1 MKIRSQVGMRH
12 LSLATAAVMAIG
24 IGVAGPA
31 RAASSYGWSHAASG
45 KGGGAPFATAV
56 VANDTLTIT
65 GTNGPDNISY
75 ALNGD
80 PNLLDVNLS
89 NGAFP
94 DFQFDRSTFSAIA
107 VFLQGGDDHFTVNG
121 TSPDETLTVD
131 GGSGNDTITTGS
143 GNDLI
148 FGGDG
153 NDTINSGAGDD
164 VIDAGR
170 GDDSVVGGVGHD
182 TAFLG
187 SGDDSFVWNPGE
199 GSDFVSGDS
208 GDDTLVFKGAPAS
221 EQMSLS
227 ANGPLAV
234 FLRQPGNVRMDL
246 DGIQELDLTALG
258 GADTITVNDTSGTDL
273 TRANIDLGSGD
284 GAKDSVT
291 VNGTDNRDR
300 VRVHADG
307 GRVDV
312 EGLQPETRITGSE
325 PANDHLQVN
334 TLGGRDKIRVDDGVS
349 TLIGVDTDLGTI

>member
-1 MKIRSQVGMRH
+1 MKIRSQAGVRR
-12 LSLATAAVMAIG
+12 LSLATAAVMAVG

-31 RAASSYGWSHAASG
+31 RAASSYGSPDSGAS
-45 KGGGAPFATAV
+45 KGTGEFATAV

-65 GTNGPDNISY
+65 GTNGPDNISI
-75 ALNGD
+75 ALNASD
-80 PNLLDVNLS
+80 PNTLDVDLDN
-89 NGAFP
+89 NGFP
-94 DFQFDRSTFSAIA
+94 DFQFDRTTFSAIT
-107 VFLQGGDDHFTVNG
+107 VFLQGGDDQFAVNG

-164 VIDAGR
+164 VIDSGS
-170 GDDSVVGGVGHD
+170 GNDSVVGGIGHD

-187 SGDDSFVWNPGE
+187 SGDDNFVWNPGE
-199 GSDFVSGDS
+199 GSDFVSGDA
-208 GDDTLVFKGAPAS
+208 GYDTLVFKGAAAS

-246 DGIQELDLTALG
+246 DGIQELDVTALG
-258 GADTITVNDTSGTDL
+258 GADSITVNDTSGTDL

-300 VRVHADG
+300 VHVEAER

-334 TLGGRDKIRVDDGVS
+334 TLGGRDKIRVDGGVS
-349 TLIGVDTDLGTI
+349 SLIGVDTDLGTI